1 MIKWIKHM
9 VWDKIVIKY
18 FKDEIDLSNIKFV
31 DELEDYQRVM
41 IDDLEDEIETLE
53 DKKEELLEEECK
65 RLEVIVND
73 K

>member
-1 MIKWIKHM
+1 MNIKHM
-9 VWDKIVIKY
+9 IWDKIVVKY
-18 FKDEIDLSNIKFV
+18 FRDEIDLSNIQYV
-31 DELEDYQRVM
+31 DFLDDYQRVM

>member
-1 MIKWIKHM
+1 M

-18 FKDEIDLSNIKFV
+18 FKDEIDLSNIQYVEFL
-31 DELEDYQRVM
+31 DDYQQVM

-65 RLEVIVND
+65 RLDRVIIND
-73 K
+73 

>member
-1 MIKWIKHM
+1 MNIKHM
-9 VWDKIVIKY
+9 IWDKIVVKY
-18 FKDEIDLSNIKFV
+18 FRDEIDLSNIQYV
-31 DELEDYQRVM
+31 DFLDDYQRVM

-73 K
+73 R